1 MKQITL
7 KLPQPMLDALNH
19 QAKAQKEDRSTLLRT
34 IISDHFNTA
43 PLAQSDLDEIR
54 SVLVVLL
61 STMWVEEKHGLE
73 AIAKKAEEITRHW
86 NKVIE
91 LGGGQ

>member
-7 KLPQPMLDALNH
+7 KLPQSMLDALDH
-19 QAKAQKEDRSTLLRT
+19 QAKAQKEDRSTLLRS
-34 IISDHFNTA
+34 IINDHFNTA
-43 PLAQSDLDEIR
+43 PLTQSDLDEIR

-61 STMWVEEKHGLE
+61 SSVWVDEKHGLD

-86 NKVIE
+86 HKVVE
-91 LGGGQ
+91 LGGGS